1 MVMQDPLHAGP
12 GCAALHA
19 AQPAYAAPEAALG
32 PWDLRRRPCAGGS
45 AAATPARST
54 RAASER
60 IVAPASPL
68 GVAVAHALHNGAAT
82 AAALRERTLRG
93 AQVRQATIHEVAW
106 RTWAPHL
113 EVAPPGLLYVFAPLP
128 HVSFSHSGRRGSLS
142 VLMPEA
148 GDGSQGLAKK
158 PTPVRHDVHSNE
170 RGRTHFVVVPLVQDP
185 WRSGRRTSTWRECS
199 GAHA

>member
-82 AAALRERTLRG
+82 AA
-93 AQVRQATIHEVAW
+93 
-106 RTWAPHL
+106 APHL

-185 WRSGRRTSTWRECS
+185 WRSGRRTSTWRECI

>member
-1 MVMQDPLHAGP
+1 MPAPAAPHCTRRSRRMPRRKRRRGP
-12 GCAALHA
+12 GTCAGAHA
-19 AQPAYAAPEAALG
+19 PAAAPQ
-32 PWDLRRRPCAGGS
+32 RRRRAQRAPRLS
-45 AAATPARST
+45 ASLHR
-54 RAASER
+54 RR
-60 IVAPASPL
+60 RWASPSPMRCI
-68 GVAVAHALHNGAAT
+68 T
-82 AAALRERTLRG
+82 ARRWRRRLRERTLR
-93 AQVRQATIHEVAW
+93 VPTSRQATIHEVAW